1 MTQQPQ
7 GWHREDIKAALVK
20 RYGRMTALS
29 TSWGYHQTAIG
40 NALRGIRRHIVLER
54 RIATALGVLPQF
66 LWPDRWGQDGAPL
79 PRSTGDKPSTRPRAV
94 SCQKSRAA

>member
-20 RYGRMTALS
+20 RYGPIVHLS
-29 TSWGYHQTAIG
+29 ETWGYDRAAIT
-40 NALRGIRRHIVLER
+40 NALRAPQYSKTLEK
-54 RIATALGVLPQF
+54 RIAQALGVTAHE
-66 LWPDRWGQDGAPL
+66 LWPDRWSEDDAPL
-79 PRSTGDKPSTRPRAV
+79 PWSTLGKPTTRGRGV